1 MHNPH
6 PAKICED
13 ENSSKKD
20 SEKIIEEL
28 LFTLE
33 KKKKITQIYSFSFHA
48 MQQLQLQKP
57 VTIYFTVLISLE
69 LLQTKYIYM
78 YYEDYSSY
86 LKKKI

>member
-1 MHNPH
+1 
-6 PAKICED
+6 
-13 ENSSKKD
+13 
-20 SEKIIEEL
+20 
-28 LFTLE
+28 
-33 KKKKITQIYSFSFHA
+33 

-86 LKKKI
+86 LKKYI